1 MNWRNGGSAGRAVK
15 ARSLH
20 GMSRAAAAGMALLA
34 GVAAHAE
41 GLDEL
46 SRMARAGA
54 PELALRA
61 LDEQQPDPTGAPD
74 EWMRWESERIAIYQ
88 REGNWQG
95 ITDRFTRLPPGLPE
109 EFVRWM
115 TTRAAEAWLEQGR
128 GGKARQA
135 LARRIWAPT
144 GHVDGEALANWRRL
158 VIRGYVAE
166 GRAEDARI
174 AMLRY
179 RQDYGDGGVPWLL
192 LRARVLLLAGR
203 PAEAVDLLGKET
215 VPEAEALYWLAQLRS
230 GGAVP
235 AKIVHAGIRLA
246 GKPGLSGALE
256 HQLWAMVAEA
266 AERARDADQRVIA
279 LERALAL
286 PSGAAQG
293 GELVKTG
300 PDMLWDAYLGSA
312 RALGNKAQLLI
323 GSDAGWFEMAA
334 DLSQSYP
341 ARSRA
346 IYALLALRTHTA
358 QGRLAAHKELVRL
371 LTAEK
376 GGAEVVRQLYLES
389 PRFAVLEEVPG
400 FVRHVLAEQA
410 LAEADIELASRL
422 MSGLDEVPAG
432 TDAFEWHLRR
442 ARVHI
447 MAGREEQG
455 AAILGRLLETGGGL
469 EEQQIDRFMQ
479 VVFDL
484 QTIARHEEAYGLFEK
499 LMERGADQKRQ
510 REILFW
516 MADSRK
522 ALGDFQGAARLY
534 LRSATW
540 TDPNGSD
547 PWGESARYQAAGAL
561 AKAGLVKDARTI
573 YQRLLERAEDPG
585 RRAVLSHD
593 LQRLWLVKQDS
604 VPSRKGRKGTP
615 GKQVT
620 VRERIGIDA
629 GPDMPRS
636 NP

>member
-1 MNWRNGGSAGRAVK
+1 MDWENGGSVGQAITVRC
-15 ARSLH
+15 LH
-20 GMSRAAAAGMALLA
+20 GMSRAVAAGMVLFT

-54 PELALRA
+54 PELALHA
-61 LDEQQPDPTGAPD
+61 LDGQQPDPASEPD
-74 EWMRWESERIAIYQ
+74 GWMRWEGERIAIYQ
-88 REGNWQG
+88 REGNWQA
-95 ITDRFTRLPPGLPE
+95 ISDRFTRLPPGLPE

-115 TTRAAEAWLEQGR
+115 ATRAAEAWLEQGKGR
-128 GGKARQA
+128 DAREA
-135 LARRIWAPT
+135 LARRIWAQT
-144 GHVDGEALANWRRL
+144 EHVDNEALANWRRL
-158 VIRGYVAE
+158 VIRSYVVE

-179 RQDYGDGGVPWLL
+179 RQDYGDGGAPWLL

-203 PAEAVDLLGKET
+203 PAEAADLLSKET
-215 VPEAEALYWLAQLRS
+215 APEAEALYWLAQLRS

-235 AKIVHAGIRLA
+235 AKIMHAGIRLA
-246 GKPGLSGALE
+246 GKQGLGGALE
-256 HQLWAMVAEA
+256 YQLWAMVAEA

-286 PSGAAQG
+286 SSSAAQG
-293 GELVKTG
+293 SELFKAE
-300 PDMLWDAYLGSA
+300 PDMLWDAYLGNA

-323 GSDAGWFEMAA
+323 GSDAGWFEMAV
-334 DLSQSYP
+334 DLSRSYP

-346 IYALLALRTHTA
+346 IYALLALRTQTA
-358 QGRLAAHKELVRL
+358 EGRLTAHKELVSL

-376 GGAEVVRQLYLES
+376 GGREVVRQLYLKS

-410 LAEADIELASRL
+410 LVEADIELASRL

-432 TDAFEWHLRR
+432 TDAFDWHLRR

-447 MAGREEQG
+447 MAGRDEQG
-455 AAILGRLLETGGGL
+455 ATILGRLLETTGDL

-484 QTIARHEEAYGLFEK
+484 QTIGRHEDAYGLFEK
-499 LMERGADQKRQ
+499 LMERTADQKRQ
-510 REILFW
+510 REMLFW

-534 LRSATW
+534 LRSAAW

-561 AKAGLVKDARTI
+561 GRAGLVKDARTI
-573 YQRLLERAEDPG
+573 YQRLLETTTDPG
-585 RRAVLSHD
+585 RRAVLRHD
-593 LQRLWLVKQDS
+593 LQQLWLVK
-604 VPSRKGRKGTP
+604 
-615 GKQVT
+615 
-620 VRERIGIDA
+620 
-629 GPDMPRS
+629 
-636 NP
+636 